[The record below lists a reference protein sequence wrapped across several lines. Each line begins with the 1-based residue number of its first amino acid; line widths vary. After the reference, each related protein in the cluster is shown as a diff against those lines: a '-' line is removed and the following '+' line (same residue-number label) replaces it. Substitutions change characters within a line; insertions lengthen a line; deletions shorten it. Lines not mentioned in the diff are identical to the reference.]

1 VIESTD
7 SRPRAGDARERGEGG
22 LVTFVETPGEKF
34 LFASGERFVWDSLP
48 VGTRIVNP
56 RPPLPAIADPDA
68 AIERALDHPL
78 GCEPLSAKLRP
89 GMKVTIAFDDISLPL
104 PPMVKP
110 DVRRRVI
117 AILLR
122 RLAAAGVTDIHLIV
136 AVSLHRH
143 MTEAELRDVLGD
155 EIVGAFWPDR
165 LYNHDA
171 EDPDGNVFLGETE
184 QGEVV
189 EISARA
195 ATSDLLIYVNIN
207 LVSMDGGHKSVPIGL
222 ATYRSVR
229 AHHNVH
235 TMMHSRSYMDPRQ
248 SALHASCE
256 RMGKVVA
263 EHVDLFTIETTLNTR
278 MFPPSLSFMNKRER
292 DYGLADR
299 ASLLATR
306 KLLDAM
312 PLSVNRR
319 IFGTIRSPY
328 GLTGVHAGR
337 TGPVHEKTLENVFA
351 QQLVPVEGQ
360 ADILI
365 YGLAHVCPYNVNSI
379 MNPILVMCLGLG
391 YMFNFYRGKPLVRKG
406 GAMIFLHPVEAAFH
420 KTHHPSYIDF
430 FENVLTQTTDSSE
443 IEKRFEASFAHD
455 ERYREL
461 YRRRNAFHGVHPFY
475 MWYWGTYGMRH
486 VAKTIFVNPVSR
498 EAVRRMGFECAS
510 SLSEAIEM
518 ATSAVGPSPQITW
531 HRVPPISMVE
541 VL

>member
-1 VIESTD
+1 VIKPTATL
-7 SRPRAGDARERGEGG
+7 AGAPPVETPPED
-22 LVTFVETPGEKF
+22 LVTYVERPGEKF
-34 LFASGERFVWDSLP
+34 LFASGERFVWDTLP

-56 RPPLPAIADPDA
+56 RPPLPALADPDG
-68 AIERALDHPL
+68 AIEHALDHPL
-78 GCEPLSAKLRP
+78 GCDPLSAKLRT

-117 AILLR
+117 TILLR

-143 MTEAELRDVLGD
+143 MREGELREVLGD
-155 EIVGAFWPDR
+155 DIVDAFWPAR

-171 EDPDGNVFLGETE
+171 EDPDGNVYLGTTDR
-184 QGEVV
+184 GEVV
-189 EISARA
+189 ELNRRA
-195 ATSDLLIYVNIN
+195 VESDLLIYVNIN

-235 TMMHSRSYMDPRQ
+235 TMMHSRSYMDPRH
-248 SALHASCE
+248 SALHESCE
-256 RMGKVVA
+256 RMGTIVA

-278 MFPPSLSFMNKRER
+278 MFPPALGFLNKRER
-292 DYGLADR
+292 DYALSDR
-299 ASLLATR
+299 ANLFATR
-306 KLLDAM
+306 TLLDLM

-337 TGPVHEKTLENVFA
+337 TGLVHEKTLDNVFK
-351 QQLVPVEGQ
+351 QQLVSVKDQ

-365 YGLAHVCPYNVNSI
+365 YGLAHICPYNVNSI

-391 YMFNFYRGKPLVRKG
+391 YMFNFYRGKPLVRQG
-406 GAMIFLHPVEAAFH
+406 GVMIFLHPVEYAFH
-420 KTHHPSYIDF
+420 ARHHPSYIDF
-430 FENVLTQTTDSSE
+430 FEKVLTETTDSSE
-443 IEKRFEASFAHD
+443 IERRFEESFAHD
-455 ERYREL
+455 ERYRTL
-461 YRRRNAFHGVHPFY
+461 YRRHNAFHGVHPFY

-486 VAKTIFVNPVSR
+486 VAKAIFVNPVSAT
-498 EAVRRMGFECAS
+498 AVRRMGFETAR

-518 ATSAVGPSPQITW
+518 AQGIVGPSPRITW
-531 HRVPPISMVE
+531 HRVPPISMVD
-541 VL
+541 VS

>member
-1 VIESTD
+1 VIDSTD
-7 SRPRAGDARERGEGG
+7 QLAEKAGSAVQPEN
-22 LVTFVETPGEKF
+22 LVTVVEKPGEKF

-48 VGTRIVNP
+48 VGTRIINP
-56 RPPLPAIADPDA
+56 RAPLPALADPDA
-68 AIERALDHPL
+68 AIEHALDHPI
-78 GCEPLSAKLRP
+78 ESDPLSAKLRS
-89 GMKVTIAFDDISLPL
+89 GMRVTIAFDDISLPL

-117 AILLR
+117 KILLR
-122 RLAAAGVTDIHLIV
+122 RLADAGVTDIHLIV

-143 MTEAELRDVLGD
+143 MTEAELREVLGD
-155 EIVGAFWPDR
+155 DIVGAFWPDR

-171 EDPDGNVFLGETE
+171 EDASGNQFLGTTET
-184 QGEVV
+184 GEVV
-189 EISARA
+189 ELNRRA
-195 ATSDLLIYVNIN
+195 VESDLLIYVNIN

-235 TMMHSRSYMDPRQ
+235 TMMHSRSYMDPRN
-248 SALHASCE
+248 SALHTSCE
-256 RMGKVVA
+256 RMGAIVA
-263 EHVDLFTIETTLNTR
+263 QHLDVFTIETTLNTR
-278 MFPPSLSFMNKRER
+278 MFPSSLSFMNKRER
-292 DYGLADR
+292 DYGLADH
-299 ASLLATR
+299 ATLFATR

-328 GLTGVHAGR
+328 GLTGVNAGR
-337 TGPVHEKTLENVFA
+337 TGPVHEKTLENVFR
-351 QQLVPVEGQ
+351 QQLISVEGQ

-406 GAMIFLHPVEAAFH
+406 GAMIFLHPVPYEFH

-430 FENVLTQTTDSSE
+430 FEKVLSVTTEPSE
-443 IEKRFEASFAHD
+443 IERRFEESFAND
-455 ERYREL
+455 PRYREL
-461 YRRRNAFHGVHPFY
+461 YRHHNAFHGVHPFY

-486 VAKTIFVNPVSR
+486 VGKVIFVNPVSR
-498 EAVRRMGFECAS
+498 EAVKRMGFEAAP
-510 SLSEAIEM
+510 SLAEAIEM
-518 ATSAVGPSPQITW
+518 AKDTVGPSPQITW

-541 VL
+541 VV